1 MNNSKQECLYGRNA
15 VLEALRSL
23 KKKSA
28 DPGRDGGSLE
38 QSGQHGQSLDTLYV
52 SQTAKGLGEHIAL
65 AKAAGGVVKTV
76 SPEKIAQLVGD
87 KEARTGGVAA
97 TFSEAA
103 YAELD
108 DLFADNAD
116 EDKPPFIIV
125 ADGIEDPHNLGA
137 IIRTAE
143 AAGVNGLIIPKRRNA
158 GLTAAVAAAS
168 AGAAAWLPVHRANNL
183 ADTLRELKRR
193 GVWIFGADMDGVP
206 YYKQDF
212 SGAAALVIGSE
223 GRGLSRLTKDLCDVL
238 VSVDMHGQVQSLNA
252 SVSAG
257 ILMYAIVRGRSAD

>member
-1 MNNSKQECLYGRNA
+1 MMNNTYMMNNTNQEILYGKNA
-15 VLEALRSL
+15 VLEALRRL
-23 KKKSA
+23 QSA
-28 DPGRDGGSLE
+28 QAGENPGTDVGSR
-38 QSGQHGQSLDTLYV
+38 SLDTLYV
-52 SQTAKGLGEHIAL
+52 SQSAKGLGEHIAL
-65 AKAAGGVVKTV
+65 AKAAGAVVKNV
-76 SPEKIAQLVGD
+76 SPEKIAQLAGD
-87 KEARTGGVAA
+87 KEARTGGVVAS
-97 TFSEAA
+97 FSEVR

-108 DLFADNAD
+108 ELFADKRG
-116 EDKPPFIIV
+116 KPPFIIV

-143 AAGVNGLIIPKRRNA
+143 AAGADGMIIPKRRNV

-168 AGAAAWLPVHRANNL
+168 AGAVAWLPVHRANNL

-193 GVWIFGADMDGVP
+193 GVWIFGADMGGTP

-212 SGAAALVIGSE
+212 GGAAALVIGSE
-223 GRGLSRLTKDLCDVL
+223 GRGLSRLTKELCDVL

-257 ILMYAIVRGRSAD
+257 ILMYAILRGRAAG

>member
-1 MNNSKQECLYGRNA
+1 MNNSTQEILYGKNA
-15 VLEALRSL
+15 VLEALRNLHASQ
-23 KKKSA
+23 A
-28 DPGRDGGSLE
+28 GENPGIEGAKNRSR
-38 QSGQHGQSLDTLYV
+38 SLDTLYV

-65 AKAAGGVVKTV
+65 AKEAGGVVKTV
-76 SPEKIAQLVGD
+76 SPEKIEQLAGD
-87 KEARTGGVAA
+87 KDARTGGVVAA
-97 TFSEAA
+97 FSEVR
-103 YAELD
+103 YAELE
-108 DLFADNAD
+108 DLFRDNGRA
-116 EDKPPFIIV
+116 PFIIV

-143 AAGVNGLIIPKRRNA
+143 AAGANGMIIPKRRNA

-193 GVWIFGADMDGVP
+193 GIWIYGADMAGIP

-212 SGAAALVIGSE
+212 SGGAALVIGSE
-223 GRGLSRLTKDLCDVL
+223 GRGLSRLTKELCDVL

-257 ILMYAIVRGRSAD
+257 ILMYAILRGRAG